1 MKNNT
6 NVKEDESNTLVKL
19 PPLPADSEYFKEH
32 QQEAALADPTE
43 EQIIGNDENKET
55 PVDVSRVGPIPNSDT
70 DNSNDVEKDTYNPK
84 TWQMFHD
91 L

>member
-6 NVKEDESNTLVKL
+6 NDKEAEGNTLVKL
-19 PPLPADSEYFKEH
+19 PPLPADAEYRKER
-32 QQEAALADPTE
+32 QQESALVDSTGE
-43 EQIIGNDENKET
+43 RNIGNNENNEAPDNVGGAESMVNSAT
-55 PVDVSRVGPIPNSDT
+55 DVL
-70 DNSNDVEKDTYNPK
+70 NDVQKNTYNLN